1 KRFARDV
8 PTRWNSTYKLLLSTF
23 EYKDLLCGF
32 FGQVVQSSSLYL
44 YANQWNIC
52 TTICEILKVF
62 SDATDQLSG
71 VYYPTY
77 HLVVTHLC
85 NVACIFCEH
94 LTSNELPLIECII
107 SMKTKWEKYFLN
119 ILDIFLCAII
129 LDSRIKLDGLGEL
142 LTLYYDSL
150 DPITDACPSSSMIIS
165 SVRHSLTEIYIEY
178 NEKYGS
184 QVATQTQHTTS
195 SIITSRLTKVQN
207 LIRDRTKRP
216 RGSSS
221 SNLELEKYLTTN
233 FDFNAT
239 DDDDTFD
246 ILRWWAQ
253 KKQVYPILSLM
264 TKEILACPV
273 STVAVEQA
281 FSMGGNT
288 LDERRSTIRPENL
301 EAQCLL
307 NDWSRAA
314 SRTQD
319 QDETNDDEDTEG
331 TSGTT
336 TGGGTSECD

>member
-1 KRFARDV
+1 F
-8 PTRWNSTYKLLLSTF
+8 
-23 EYKDLLCGF
+23 
-32 FGQVVQSSSLYL
+32 
-44 YANQWNIC
+44 
-52 TTICEILKVF
+52 LKVF

-71 VYYPTY
+71 VYYPTC

-94 LTSNELPLIECII
+94 LISNEPPLIECII

-119 ILDIFLCAII
+119 IPDIFLCAIV
-129 LDSRIKLDGLGEL
+129 LDHRLKLDDLSEL

-150 DPITDACPSSSMIIS
+150 DPITDAYTSSSMIIS
-165 SVRHSLTEIYIEY
+165 SVRHSLTEIYTEY
-178 NEKYGS
+178 NEKYDS

-195 SIITSRLTKVQN
+195 SIITSRLTKAQN

-221 SNLELEKYLTTN
+221 SNLELENYLTTT
-233 FDFNAT
+233 FDFSAT
-239 DDDDTFD
+239 DDEDTFD

-281 FSMGGNT
+281 FSMRGNT

-301 EAQCLL
+301 EAQYLL

-319 QDETNDDEDTEG
+319 QDETNDDENTEG
-331 TSGTT
+331 TSRTT

>member
-1 KRFARDV
+1 
-8 PTRWNSTYKLLLSTF
+8 
-23 EYKDLLCGF
+23 
-32 FGQVVQSSSLYL
+32 
-44 YANQWNIC
+44 
-52 TTICEILKVF
+52 
-62 SDATDQLSG
+62 
-71 VYYPTY
+71 YPTC

-94 LTSNELPLIECII
+94 LTSNEPPLIECII

-119 ILDIFLCAII
+119 IPDIFLCAIV
-129 LDSRIKLDGLGEL
+129 LDPRLKLDGLGEL

-150 DPITDACPSSSMIIS
+150 DSITDACPSSFMIIS
-165 SVRHSLTEIYIEY
+165 SVRHSLTEIYTEY
-178 NEKYGS
+178 NEKYDS

-195 SIITSRLTKVQN
+195 SIITSRLTKAQN

-221 SNLELEKYLTTN
+221 FNLELENYLTTT
-233 FDFNAT
+233 FDFSAT
-239 DDDDTFD
+239 EDEDTFD

-253 KKQVYPILSLM
+253 KKQVYLILSLM
-264 TKEILACPV
+264 AKEILACPV

-281 FSMGGNT
+281 FSMRENT

-319 QDETNDDEDTEG
+319 QDETNDDEDTDG
-331 TSGTT
+331 TSGTI
-336 TGGGTSECD
+336 TGGCTSECD